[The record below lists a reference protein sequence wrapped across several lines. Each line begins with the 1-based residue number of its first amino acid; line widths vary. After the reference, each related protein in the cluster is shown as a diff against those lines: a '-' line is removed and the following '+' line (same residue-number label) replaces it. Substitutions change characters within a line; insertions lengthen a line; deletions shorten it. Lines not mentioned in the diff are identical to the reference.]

1 MDKGYYEFLV
11 EGKPNKCARFF
22 KEALIV
28 LAIVFLVA
36 SFLLGNLLFI
46 FLAVISGF
54 ASFICSKYTEVE
66 YEYLFLEKELS
77 VDKIYNKERRKH
89 VETFNM
95 EKVLVFA
102 PEKSSKSDRYS
113 SVKDLKVSDYS
124 SCADTGELKK
134 FEMYYEGSRKIIFS
148 LDEEMIKA
156 FKSKCPRVFS
166 EY

>member
-1 MDKGYYEFLV
+1 MDKGYYEFMV
-11 EGKPNKCARFF
+11 EGKPNKCAKFF
-22 KEALIV
+22 KEAMIV
-28 LAIVFLVA
+28 LAILSVVA
-36 SFLLGNLLFI
+36 SFLLGSMLLI
-46 FLAVISGF
+46 FLAVIFGF
-54 ASFICSKYTEVE
+54 ISFICSKYTDVE

-113 SVKDLKVSDYS
+113 SVKDLKVRDYS
-124 SCADTGELKK
+124 SYGEAEGLKK